1 MFDKFHRIPG
11 RLASREKF
19 KETVMPEAEVA
30 GQIIPAP
37 ISVLPLLNQGEIFL
51 GVYCGPDGELI
62 RVILLPEEKASSS
75 WKSAMKW
82 AKDLGGDLP
91 IRIEQAMLFA
101 YLRDEFRREWYW
113 SNQLADFGDAYA
125 WYQNFDYGTQE
136 YSYPDSKLRA
146 RAVRRSPI

>member
-1 MFDKFHRIPG
+1 
-11 RLASREKF
+11 
-19 KETVMPEAEVA
+19 MPEAEVA

-62 RVILLPEEKASSS
+62 RVILLPEE
-75 WKSAMKW
+75 
-82 AKDLGGDLP
+82 
-91 IRIEQAMLFA
+91 IA